1 MMVNGRTQEL
11 ATLADDINEALEL
24 NEGAVDR
31 QLILEAVEADLRTM
45 AAGHKPTA
53 LGDLIAEV
61 S

>member
-1 MMVNGRTQEL
+1 MIIDGRNREL
-11 ATLADDINEALEL
+11 ISLAEDIDTALDL

-31 QLILEAVEADLRTM
+31 QIILEKVAEDLLTM

-53 LGDLIAEV
+53 LGDFLAEV